1 MAELLME
8 LGIDLCEASS
18 ANGSSRLF
26 PSTYIIKGGVFAGR
40 RLKGHIL
47 PQADTPAFSPVD
59 QSAGRLR
66 FDLCTEDDHTICLSF
81 QGVTLIEPE
90 VLRQIL
96 DGQDV
101 PRAAYRHQIAAIFR
115 TESARYAWL
124 NRVEAMGIGW
134 LKPKLAGVGYAIYG
148 LG

>member
-18 ANGSSRLF
+18 TNGSSRLP
-26 PSTYIIKGGVFAGR
+26 PSAYIIKGGVFAGR

-47 PQADTPAFSPVD
+47 PQAGAPAFSPVN
-59 QSAGRLR
+59 QSTGMLQ
-66 FDLCTEDDHTICLSF
+66 FDLCTEDGHTICLSF
-81 QGVTLIEPE
+81 QGMSLIEPE

-101 PRAAYRHQIAAIFR
+101 PRAAYRHQIAPIFR
-115 TESARYAWL
+115 AESARYVWL
-124 NRVEAMGIGW
+124 NQVEAMGIGW
-134 LKPKLAGVGYAIYG
+134 LKPNLAGIGYTIYTIS
-148 LG
+148 